1 MRASVGRGMMATG
14 SAQAVKLGLQFVSV
28 IMLSRLL
35 APDDFGLVAMA
46 APVLAFMGMFQSLGL
61 TQATVQRPKI
71 THEEVNFLFWI
82 NVLASISVAVAV
94 VAIAPV
100 ASRFY
105 NEPRV
110 APLIAAMALPVLLMG
125 SGAQHSAL
133 MNRRMQFGRLAMI
146 EVVSG
151 VATLATAII
160 WASMAPSY
168 WALWG
173 GSVVGALV
181 TIIMTWSSSPWRPS
195 RPGHA
200 GDGWSMVGF
209 GANLTGF
216 NFANFFARNLD
227 NVLIGRVWGNQELG
241 LYERAY
247 KLLLFPLS
255 QITNPLSR
263 VMVPTLSRMID
274 EPHRYRHAYTRVI
287 RLVLLATLPGVA
299 LSIAMADIMIPFLL
313 GGQWAKSATIFA
325 WLGFAGLVQPLN
337 NPSGWLFVSQGR
349 TREFLYWGLV
359 SSVFSIIAFVIGISW
374 GATGIAMAYAL
385 SEYLKTPFLW
395 WYVGRNGPVRV
406 PDILKATW
414 PFLLGAHLVVLAL
427 WAIGPFLPET
437 SLPALALGTVFSYA
451 AMAALIALTAAG
463 RETLQEVIQVLRG
476 GVHRLRR

>member
-1 MRASVGRGMMATG
+1 MATG

-35 APDDFGLVAMA
+35 APEDFGLVAMA

-61 TQATVQRPKI
+61 TQATVQRPTI

-82 NVLASISVAVAV
+82 NVLASMAVAAAV
-94 VAIAPV
+94 VTIAPF
-100 ASRFY
+100 AAQFY
-105 NEPRV
+105 KEPRV

-133 MNRRMQFGRLAMI
+133 MTRRMQFGRLAMI

-151 VATLATAII
+151 VATLATAIL

-181 TIIMTWSSSPWRPS
+181 TIVMTWSSSPWRPS

-263 VMVPTLSRMID
+263 VMVPTLSRMTD
-274 EPHRYRHAYTRVI
+274 EPHRYRHAYLRVI
-287 RLVLLATLPGVA
+287 RLVLFATLPGVA
-299 LSIAMADIMIPFLL
+299 MSIGLADRLIPFLL
-313 GGQWAKSATIFA
+313 GAQWAQSGAIFA

-337 NPSGWLFVSQGR
+337 NPAGWLFVSQGR
-349 TREFLYWGLV
+349 TREFLYWGLITAAFAIAAF
-359 SSVFSIIAFVIGISW
+359 SVGIAW
-374 GATGIAMAYAL
+374 GATGVALAYAI
-385 SEYLKTPFLW
+385 SEYIKTPFLW
-395 WYVGRNGPVRV
+395 WYVGRRGPIRV
-406 PDILKATW
+406 PDILRATW
-414 PFLLGAHLVVLAL
+414 PFVLGAHLVVLAL
-427 WAIGPFLPET
+427 WVIRPHLPQAAIS
-437 SLPALALGTVFSYA
+437 SLVLGTVFSYA
-451 AMAALIALTAAG
+451 AVAGLAALTATG
-463 RETLQEVIQVLRG
+463 RETLQEVARMLSGAVR
-476 GVHRLRR
+476 RLC